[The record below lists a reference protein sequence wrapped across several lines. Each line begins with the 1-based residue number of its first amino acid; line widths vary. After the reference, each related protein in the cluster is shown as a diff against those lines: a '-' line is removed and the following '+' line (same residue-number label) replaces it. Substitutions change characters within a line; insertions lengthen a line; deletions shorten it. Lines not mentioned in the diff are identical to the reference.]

1 MWFLSYPLLGHLPWG
16 KPVGMYQDT
25 QGALWRSLHGE
36 GLGPPAESQR
46 LTETLYSP
54 LARTAQLRNSQIPD
68 LQKAQEMRNAFLVL
82 SHLDLR

>member
-1 MWFLSYPLLGHLPWG
+1 MWFLSYPLLGHLLWG
-16 KPVGMYQDT
+16 KPVSMYQDT

-36 GLGPPAESQR
+36 GLGPPAE
-46 LTETLYSP
+46 TLYSP
-54 LARTAQLRNSQIPD
+54 LARTAQLHNSQIPD